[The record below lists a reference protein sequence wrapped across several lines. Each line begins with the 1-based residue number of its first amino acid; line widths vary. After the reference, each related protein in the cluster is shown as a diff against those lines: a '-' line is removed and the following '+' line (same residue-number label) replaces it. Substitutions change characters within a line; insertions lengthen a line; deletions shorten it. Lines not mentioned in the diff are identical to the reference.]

1 MKQFLYLIIL
11 SFSTIQ
17 AQQTDWVQI
26 EYTQILGSQI
36 TNAKLLF
43 NNNESVYYFGNV
55 TKIDTTTLNMTY
67 NVTDDIGSV
76 IYKNQKEQ
84 QLFTRIASE
93 KEVVLITDDFP
104 NLNWTLSNETKATAD
119 FTLTKAFVDFRGR
132 KYIAWFSEQLPGRN
146 GPLKMGG
153 LPGTILE
160 LETEDGFLNITFDRI
175 IFNIP
180 EPIQLDRITNKY
192 DRILTLQQWVFEAK
206 EAIENFTAKL
216 MAKQTRETTFKISFE
231 EPLEKEYEWEKE
243 KRK

>member
-1 MKQFLYLIIL
+1 MKHFLYLIIL
-11 SFSTIQ
+11 SFSTLQ

-26 EYTQILGSQI
+26 EYTQILGGQI
-36 TNAKLLF
+36 TNSKLLF

-55 TKIDTTTLNMTY
+55 TKIDTTSFNMTY
-67 NVTDDIGSV
+67 IVTDDIGTV

-84 QLFTRIASE
+84 KLFTRIASE

-104 NLNWTLSNETKATAD
+104 NLNWTLSNETKTTAD
-119 FTLTKAFVDFRGR
+119 FILTKAFADFRGR
-132 KYIAWFSEQLPGRN
+132 KYIAWFSEQLPGNN

-160 LETEDGFLNITFDRI
+160 LETEDGFLNVTFDKI

-180 EPIQLDRITNKY
+180 KPVQFDSIINKY
-192 DRILTLQQWVFEAK
+192 DRMLTQQQWVTASK

-216 MAKQTRETTFKISFE
+216 MAKQTRETTFKITVGES
-231 EPLEKEYEWEKE
+231 LEKVYEWENE
-243 KRK
+243 ERK

>member
-1 MKQFLYLIIL
+1 MKPFLYLIIL
-11 SFSTIQ
+11 SFSALH

-36 TNAKLLF
+36 TNAKLLY
-43 NNNESVYYFGNV
+43 NTNESVYYFGNV
-55 TKIDTTTLNMTY
+55 SKIDTTSFNMTY
-67 NVTDDIGSV
+67 VVTDDIGAV

-84 QLFTRIASE
+84 KLFTRIASK

-104 NLNWTLSNETKATAD
+104 NLNWTLSNETKKIAD
-119 FTLTKAFVDFRGR
+119 FTLTKAFADFRGR

-160 LETEDGFLNITFDRI
+160 LETEDGFLNVTFDRI

-192 DRILTLQQWVFEAK
+192 DRILTQKQWVSEAK

-216 MAKQTRETTFKISFE
+216 MAKQTRETTFKISFDE
-231 EPLEKEYEWEKE
+231 QLEKEYEWEK
-243 KRK
+243 